1 MKQITKIGRIL
12 FSGIILFVAGCSQAA
27 TADTQ
32 KIKIMLDWLPNTNH
46 TGLYVAIENGYFK
59 NQGLDVEIIQPTDS
73 PTEQLV
79 ASNQAQFGISYQEQL
94 TYALT
99 AKNPMPIKAIATI
112 LQHNTSGFASAT
124 SANINSPKDFAG
136 KKYGAF
142 GSPSEKAT
150 LRGVMQAEGANADEV
165 KMIQVDTG
173 DFFTLVP
180 NQVDFAWI
188 FEGWTG
194 IEAELRGMDLN
205 FISLREVDATFDYYT
220 PVIIGNNDF
229 MKKNPDVTRKLMS
242 AITEGYAFSID
253 NPDEAA
259 AIFSKHVPEANP
271 ELVKASQLFL
281 SNKYIDD
288 APYFGYME
296 ESRWGRF
303 ADWLYENDLL
313 ENKLDVKEAFTNEYL
328 PQ

>member
-59 NQGLDVEIIQPTDS
+59 NQGIDVEIIQPTDS

-79 ASNQAQFGISYQEQL
+79 ASNQAQFGISYQEQM

-124 SANINSPKDFAG
+124 SANINSPKDFVG

-229 MKKNPDVTRKLMS
+229 MTKNPEVTRKLMS

-253 NPDEAA
+253 KPEEAA
-259 AIFSKHVPEANP
+259 AIFIKHVPESNP
-271 ELVKASQLFL
+271 ELIKASQLFL
-281 SNKYIDD
+281 SDKYIDD